1 LLLAG
6 SSSLKNPEGQSHS
19 TRWISLSRACG
30 LLGVNEST
38 LRRWGDAGHIRS
50 FRTPGGHRRF
60 AEDDLRS
67 LMAGQGRP
75 GVTAYGTLGHLATVR
90 IRRRLQRGKSRE
102 APWYASINEDLRER
116 MRPLGR
122 RLANLVSEYLARGSR
137 RSRLLDEARR
147 IGRDYGKELA
157 GSSMAL
163 SDAIGA
169 FTFFRKGL
177 DDAAIDLAHRSNLS
191 AEEAVEVWEL
201 LAGLAD
207 QVLLSMTEAYE
218 EVRRPAGAPAEK
230 R

>member
-1 LLLAG
+1 M
-6 SSSLKNPEGQSHS
+6 
-19 TRWISLSRACG
+19 
-30 LLGVNEST
+30 NEST

-67 LMAGQGRP
+67 LMAGQGRL
-75 GVTAYGTLGHLATVR
+75 GVTTYGTLGHLATVR
-90 IRRRLQRGKSRE
+90 IRRRLQRGKSHE
-102 APWYASINEDLRER
+102 APWFASISEDLRER

-122 RLANLVSEYLARGSR
+122 RLVNLVSEYLARGSR

-157 GSSMAL
+157 ESSMRL
-163 SDAIGA
+163 SDAIEA
-169 FTFFRKGL
+169 FTFFRKSL
-177 DDAAIDLAHRSNLS
+177 DDAAIELAHRSNLS

-218 EVRRPAGAPAEK
+218 EARRLATPSGRK

>member
-1 LLLAG
+1 M
-6 SSSLKNPEGQSHS
+6 
-19 TRWISLSRACG
+19 
-30 LLGVNEST
+30 LGVNEST
-38 LRRWGDAGHIRS
+38 LRRWADAGHIRS

-60 AEDDLRS
+60 AEDDLRA
-67 LMAGQGRP
+67 LMAGQGRQ
-75 GVTAYGTLGHLATVR
+75 GATTYGTLGQLATVR
-90 IRRRLQRGKSRE
+90 IRRRLQRGKSHE
-102 APWYASINEDLRER
+102 APWFTGISDNLREH

-122 RLANLVSEYLARGSR
+122 RLVNLVSEYLARGSR

-157 GSSMAL
+157 ESGMGLGDS
-163 SDAIGA
+163 IEA

-177 DDAAIDLAHRSNLS
+177 DDAAIELAHRSNLS

-207 QVLLSMTEAYE
+207 QVLLSMTETYE
-218 EVRRPAGAPAEK
+218 EARRPAAAPAPK